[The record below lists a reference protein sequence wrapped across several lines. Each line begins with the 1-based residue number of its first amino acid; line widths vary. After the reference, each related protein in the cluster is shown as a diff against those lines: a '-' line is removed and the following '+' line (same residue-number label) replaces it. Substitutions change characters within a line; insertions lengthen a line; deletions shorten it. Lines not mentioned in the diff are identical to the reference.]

1 MIDSDIYSNTIK
13 NALDAYKGNN
23 HISLFVVSSYV
34 LTQGPTSKMAY
45 ILLSKFFVHFCRV
58 LIIYGASFPCATRTH
73 FALSLRGT
81 TIVITLSSVLVFLCS
96 CVLVF

>member
-23 HISLFVVSSYV
+23 RTSLFVD
-34 LTQGPTSKMAY
+34 
-45 ILLSKFFVHFCRV
+45 FCRV

-81 TIVITLSSVLVFLCS
+81 TIVITLSSVLVF
-96 CVLVF
+96 